1 MRPQICMARE
11 EGTRGKCQHTA
22 SFLVQGRIWSAIHT
36 LPGLRALGNAVED
49 LPCMPAETAHSNQ
62 L

>member
-1 MRPQICMARE
+1 MARE

-49 LPCMPAETAHSNQ
+49 LPCMPAETAHSTQ